1 MMWNNYFMIRRNK
14 ASFDCIIDFE
24 GEKLLLFFRS
34 KFSDSFKRLHIFR
47 RFKYS
52 KFSPRTLE
60 SPINHHAFYIVI
72 IQLNAIN
79 YRGRTLSRRSRI
91 REWIY
96 NEEDILVFQFKTI
109 EKKSSRV
116 MQHIER

>member
-1 MMWNNYFMIRRNK
+1 MWKNYFMILRSK
-14 ASFDCIIDFE
+14 ARFDCIINFE
-24 GEKLLLFFRS
+24 GGKLLLFFRS
-34 KFSDSFKRLHIFR
+34 KPLSDSFNRLYIFR

-79 YRGRTLSRRSRI
+79 YRGKTLPRSRI
-91 REWIY
+91 KKWIY
-96 NEEDILVFQFKTI
+96 SEEDILVFQFKTI